1 MITQIIYVCTHTFIC
16 TNTHILFRKNLPHN
30 PNLSNDF
37 FQRVGRQHSITSSI
51 ILISNFDT
59 SSSFSLMHV
68 LICMP
73 FLYLIH
79 YWQKDS
85 ASQIYFVYKMC
96 IKYTFIYIYIM
107 YIYIM
112 YFKIKN
118 YFHLK
123 YSEK

>member
-1 MITQIIYVCTHTFIC
+1 MCVHTHSYAQIHTFYLERIY
-16 TNTHILFRKNLPHN
+16 HIILIYPMI
-30 PNLSNDF
+30 F

-59 SSSFSLMHV
+59 SSSFYLMHV